1 MLVRKKGKNYKKIVT
16 FLCMFLFSIFM
27 LTGCVDQSGG
37 GQTGEETDGVISESN
52 DDTINDSPRVIA
64 TSMAVVEICDK
75 LGIDLVG
82 VPESSLTELPERYE
96 GIDTIGTPMS
106 PDIELLSAK
115 KPDWILSPVSLIS
128 DLQPKYEELDTE
140 YAFLNLNSVQGM
152 YKSIIQLG
160 QIFGKEEEAQA
171 LVDEF
176 TSFYD
181 NYKKASEE
189 KEAKTVLILMG
200 LPGSYVVA
208 TENSYVGS
216 LVAMAGG
223 KNVYAG
229 EEADFLNINTEDM
242 LKKDPD
248 IILRTAHAL
257 PDQVME
263 MFAEEFK
270 TNDIWKH
277 FKAVENDKVYD
288 LSYEKFGMS
297 ANFNYQE
304 ALEELQTILYG
315 E

>member
-1 MLVRKKGKNYKKIVT
+1 MIPFRKRVNQLKKLFTVGGMLLLST
-16 FLCMFLFSIFM
+16 ALF
-27 LTGCVDQSGG
+27 TGCVDQTGG
-37 GQTGEETDGVISESN
+37 GQTSNATSSETGSTAESG
-52 DDTINDSPRVIA
+52 DSPRIIA

-75 LGIDLVG
+75 LELDLIGI
-82 VPESSLTELPERYE
+82 PESSLSDPPKRYE
-96 GIDTIGTPMS
+96 GVTTIGMPMS
-106 PDIELLSAK
+106 PDIEVISSM
-115 KPDWILSPVSLIS
+115 KPDWVLSPVSLIS

-140 YAFLNLNSVQGM
+140 YAFLNLNSVAGM
-152 YKSIIQLG
+152 YKSILQLG
-160 QIFGKEEEAQA
+160 QLFGKEEKAQQ

-176 TSFYD
+176 NQFYD
-181 NYKKASEE
+181 SYKEKHEG
-189 KEAKTVLILMG
+189 KEAPTVLILMG

-229 EEADFLNINTEDM
+229 EEGDFLNINTEDM
-242 LKKDPD
+242 LEKEPD

-263 MFAEEFK
+263 MFADEFK

-277 FKAVENDKVYD
+277 FKAVKEERVYD

-297 ANFNYQE
+297 ADFEYE
-304 ALEELQTILYG
+304 AALEELEPILYG